1 MTIFDRREEGF
12 ENQFAHEE
20 EIRFKAEARRNN
32 LIGHWA
38 AEKLGLSGSAAD
50 DYARD
55 IVDSAVAAAGSRA
68 VVAKL
73 VADLTT
79 KGVSEATIQAKMAE
93 LLKIATEQVKAGG

>member
-1 MTIFDRREEGF
+1 M
-12 ENQFAHEE
+12 
-20 EIRFKAEARRNN
+20 
-32 LIGHWA
+32 LA
-38 AEKLGLSGSAAD
+38 ATLFLRAFTFGTGNYTRCKLRVSGSAAD

-93 LLKIATEQVKAGG
+93 LLKIATEQVKAAG